1 MVLAVRIGVIV
12 CTPMLMGVI
21 QSLENAFANLD
32 GKVIMTF
39 QKVSALPEIYLN
51 VNKVESTYE

>member
-1 MVLAVRIGVIV
+1 MKCLVIEDFTVLAVRIGATV

-39 QKVSALPEIYLN
+39 QKVS
-51 VNKVESTYE
+51 VS